1 MLVLCVNSP
10 FEFSTMP
17 MFCKR
22 EVASWSDSEFLCSL
36 CLYLGKKKRC
46 PLTTLIFYVIC
57 FFSFLFRLLLE
68 YLVPVLWLSP
78 KQID

>member
-22 EVASWSDSEFLCSL
+22 EVASWSYSEFLCSL
-36 CLYLGKKKRC
+36 CLYLGKKKALPYDNAYLLC
-46 PLTTLIFYVIC
+46 EMLFLIPVPSISEISGAC
-57 FFSFLFRLLLE
+57 ALAFSH
-68 YLVPVLWLSP
+68 VL
-78 KQID
+78 